1 MKVKERAVKTSHTNP
16 IQDWYDTYNSIS
28 NRSNKNVRK
37 YENGML
43 ISISNNECYYEELF
57 KTFKDAYISII
68 RALKGKDYEIS
79 KWDVR
84 Q

>member
-43 ISISNNECYYEELF
+43 IPLDEFLRYNTTNLYDLCDMAKESIDGSLLGE
-57 KTFKDAYISII
+57 A
-68 RALKGKDYEIS
+68 A
-79 KWDVR
+79 
-84 Q
+84 